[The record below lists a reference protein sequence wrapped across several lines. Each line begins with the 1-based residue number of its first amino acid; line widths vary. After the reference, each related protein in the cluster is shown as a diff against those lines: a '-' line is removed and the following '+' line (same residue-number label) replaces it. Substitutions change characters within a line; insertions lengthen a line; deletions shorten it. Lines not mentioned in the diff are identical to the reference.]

1 MADILLWVAG
11 ILFGALWF
19 SVILLPLFYGLPR
32 SIYWILKGVLRKV
45 AVASYVLGPVI
56 WTIILIVNEY
66 FPRTRVLL
74 FSDAGFAYGQWI
86 GVLLM
91 LIRSLSKDGRRDL
104 NKDFLS
110 TVARYSIVSSS
121 SPPNSSLQND
131 R

>member
-11 ILFGALWF
+11 ILFGALRF

-45 AVASYVLGPVI
+45 AVTSYVLGPVI
-56 WTIILIVNEY
+56 WTIILVVAAFVINEY

-110 TVARYSIVSSS
+110 TVARYRIVGSW
-121 SPPNSSLQND
+121 PD
-131 R
+131 AT